1 MARSHTLAPVAEL
14 PIVEQPTHRC
24 SALLDFLARRM
35 RTAGLQTLEPLGL
48 RPRHL
53 LALTVLRD
61 HGASGQQQLAEVL
74 DIDPTNLVLL
84 LNELERERLV
94 ERRRSEEDRRR
105 HVVELT
111 STGRELLARAE
122 MALGATEEIVLGAL
136 DRDEREALYM
146 LLARAVDGLAA
157 GDDPLVASCSVD

>member
-1 MARSHTLAPVAEL
+1 MAGSLRLAPVAEL
-14 PIVEQPTHRC
+14 PVVEQPSHRC
-24 SALLDFLARRM
+24 GALLDFLARRM
-35 RTAGLQTLEPLGL
+35 RTVGVQTLEPFGM

-61 HGASGQQQLAEVL
+61 HGASGQQHLAEVL
-74 DIDPTNLVLL
+74 DIDRTNLVLL
-84 LNELERERLV
+84 LNELEREQLV

-111 STGRELLARAE
+111 TAGRELLARAE

-136 DRDEREALYM
+136 DRQEREALYK

-157 GDDPLVASCSVD
+157 GDAPLAPTCTED

>member
-1 MARSHTLAPVAEL
+1 VAWSHTLAPVAEL
-14 PIVEQPTHRC
+14 PIVEQPTHQC
-24 SALLDFLARRM
+24 AALLDFLARRM

-61 HGASGQQQLAEVL
+61 HGASGQQRLAEVL
-74 DIDPTNLVLL
+74 DIDRTNLVLL
-84 LNELERERLV
+84 LNELEREDLV

-111 STGRELLARAE
+111 NAGRELLARAE
-122 MALGATEEIVLGAL
+122 MALGATEEIVLRAL
-136 DRDEREALYM
+136 DRQEREALYA

-157 GDDPLVASCSVD
+157 GAGPLAAGCVAD